1 MILSGEQY
9 IDYAEQRTKT
19 AYTLTDALLP
29 NAAKYTKEQQAK
41 IVANIEEYATQTA
54 KAQVSGYEPYSWIRT
69 VEERGATDEER
80 YAYITAKTLIS
91 LAKGTKD
98 ANGKTIS
105 GSKKAAAINSLKQA
119 GYNDAMAKEL
129 YKLFG

>member
-1 MILSGEQY
+1 MS
-9 IDYAEQRTKT
+9 
-19 AYTLTDALLP
+19 
-29 NAAKYTKEQQAK
+29 
-41 IVANIEEYATQTA
+41 
-54 KAQVSGYEPYSWIRT
+54 SYEPYKWIQT
-69 VEERGATDEER
+69 IEERGATDEER

-105 GSKKAAAINSLKQA
+105 GSKKATAINSLKQA
-119 GYNDAMAKEL
+119 GYNDAMATEL